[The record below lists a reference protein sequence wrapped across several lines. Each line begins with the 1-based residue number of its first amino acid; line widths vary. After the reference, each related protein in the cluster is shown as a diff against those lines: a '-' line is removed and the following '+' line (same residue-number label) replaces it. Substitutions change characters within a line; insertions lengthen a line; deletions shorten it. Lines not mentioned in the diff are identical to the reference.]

1 MKQADLQ
8 ERINTYQ
15 GGIARIRNRME
26 GYFLVGAIEQIALRD
41 GDIVAKFSWLAKNE
55 GYPDGEPKWVQDSRL
70 DYAAG
75 LEIYLIQDMGN
86 GRTRLH
92 STMVHE
98 DVLLY
103 PKGAIKISGPT
114 DTEKLNTLPDSSM

>member
-1 MKQADLQ
+1 MQQADLQ
-8 ERINTYQ
+8 ERINTYR

-26 GYFLVGAIEQIALRD
+26 GYFLVGAIEQIALQESD
-41 GDIVAKFSWLAKNE
+41 LVAKFSWLARNE
-55 GYPDGEPKWVQDSRL
+55 GYPDGQPKWVLDSRL
-70 DYAAG
+70 DYAAS
-75 LEIYLIQDMGN
+75 LEIYLIQDIGN

-92 STMVHE
+92 SVIVNE

-103 PKGAIKISGPT
+103 PKDAIKISGPT